1 MNSNLNIIILE
12 KGDIVDVWPGRKN
25 AYRCIVFNSDNT
37 KSEMSIPKAEC
48 ELLMQLRIMKSK
60 LTESQ
65 MLALKELITSFGD
78 ERYYQGIS
86 DESIQNAG
94 ADI

>member
-1 MNSNLNIIILE
+1 MESNLNIIILE

-25 AYRCIVFNSDNT
+25 AYKCIVLNSDNT

-48 ELLMQLRIMKSK
+48 ELLMQLHMVRSK

-65 MLALKELITSFGD
+65 MSALKELITSFGD
-78 ERYYQGIS
+78 ERYNLGIS
-86 DESIQNAG
+86 DYQIEKDG
-94 ADI
+94 E

>member
-1 MNSNLNIIILE
+1 MNSNLNLTILE
-12 KGDIVDVWPGRKN
+12 KGAIVDMWPGRKN
-25 AYRCIVFNSDNT
+25 AYKCIVLNSDNT

-48 ELLMQLRIMKSK
+48 ELLMQLHMVRSK

-65 MLALKELITSFGD
+65 MSALKELITSFGE
-78 ERYYQGIS
+78 ERYDQGIY